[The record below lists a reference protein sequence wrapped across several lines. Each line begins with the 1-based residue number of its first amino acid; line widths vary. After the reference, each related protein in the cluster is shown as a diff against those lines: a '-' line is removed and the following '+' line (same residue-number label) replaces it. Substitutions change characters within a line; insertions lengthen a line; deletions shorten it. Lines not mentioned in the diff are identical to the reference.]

1 MAEEDTIVTTDDL
14 IGAFVGLF
22 VMAPFAG
29 GWHRLVDWHWIGLA
43 ASLVLLRVA
52 GRLPTWT
59 RWIAPPSLVLAVALV
74 GCFVSVARLFL
85 V

>member
-1 MAEEDTIVTTDDL
+1 MAEDDSTVTADDL

-29 GWHRLVDWHWIGLA
+29 GWHSLVDWHWIGLA
-43 ASLVLLRVA
+43 ASLGLLRIA
-52 GRLPTWT
+52 GRLPAWT
-59 RWIAPPSLVLAVALV
+59 RWIAPPSLILAVALV